1 MVNEEEFNYHIKVY
15 QYLQL
20 CKRLRQPTWQK
31 QIHEYH
37 GKLGWPTLQI
47 SDLIQTLQLRRPLVN
62 LNLVFALHP
71 EFQVLMAV
79 NSMVNTHGNN
89 LSKEQKHDLDWFY
102 LSLLQRWLKKHA
114 DHKLVKNIAIKHQSH
129 LEIIDQLI
137 DKVMHSDP
145 SETLLLQFSLTL
157 NNGEISNTSIDE
169 AWIRLN
175 NSLKNVFANLQTT
188 YPDMQVSFIKKLSL
202 FGAKPMFC
210 GCLYIT
216 CANTF
221 VQDRIIDLIRDAQIN
236 CVEIGYTSPVA
247 IISKAKFFT
256 NINHSTSLNLRVQT
270 DKWKHDNKKNK
281 YINTLIKDEIRQS
294 LFNVLNPFEV
304 LIFQVNLDGPLI
316 DQRHKKRFFSS
327 SLAK

>member
-1 MVNEEEFNYHIKVY
+1 MVNEEKFNYHIKVY

-79 NSMVNTHGNN
+79 NSMVKIHGHI
-89 LSKEQKHDLDWFY
+89 LSKEQQHDLDWFY
-102 LSLLQRWLKKHA
+102 LSLLQRWLKKHS
-114 DHKLVKNIAIKHQSH
+114 DSKLVKNIASKYQSH

-137 DKVMHSDP
+137 GKVMHSDP

-281 YINTLIKDEIRQS
+281 YINTLGRVEHW
-294 LFNVLNPFEV
+294 V
-304 LIFQVNLDGPLI
+304 
-316 DQRHKKRFFSS
+316 
-327 SLAK
+327 